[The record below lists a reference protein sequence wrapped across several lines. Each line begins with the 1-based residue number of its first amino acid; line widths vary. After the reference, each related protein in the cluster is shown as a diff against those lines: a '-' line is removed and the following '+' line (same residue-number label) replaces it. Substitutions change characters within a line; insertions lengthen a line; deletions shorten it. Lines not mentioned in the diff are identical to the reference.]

1 MYEVYLEHSAERD
14 LRRLTPEV
22 FHQVIVVIRALA
34 DDPRPP
40 GCRKIVGSARDW
52 RVRVGSWRVIYE
64 IDDEAREVMVLR
76 VRHRREAYR

>member
-1 MYEVYLEHSAERD
+1 MYEVFLERSAERD

-22 FHQVIVVIRALA
+22 FHQVFAIIRALA
-34 DDPRPP
+34 EDPRPP
-40 GCRKIVGSARDW
+40 GCRKIVGSASDW

-64 IDDEAREVMVLR
+64 IDDEAREVRVMR